1 MAFVCCISECALPL
15 GLERRDSILHVTGP
29 LQDSRMTASSEEDNY
44 PAHSGRLNEPE
55 SAWCPKISAL
65 QDPVLAKSQYL
76 QIDLITLK
84 RIRGITIQGLEPK
97 SVVKMYHVYY
107 AVDPGSFRI
116 FRNKQTHEKLVSIPL
131 SGGIPY
137 NTWGG
142 GGVLYSRRHHHNP
155 WQ

>member
-1 MAFVCCISECALPL
+1 M
-15 GLERRDSILHVTGP
+15 LHVNGP
-29 LQDSRMTASSEEDNY
+29 LQDSLMTASSEEDNY
-44 PAHSGRLNEPE
+44 PAHSGRLNEPA

-65 QDPVLAKSQYL
+65 QDPLLAKSQYL

-116 FRNKQTHEKLVSIPL
+116 FRNRQTHEKLVSIPL
-131 SGGIPY
+131 QRGII
-137 NTWGG
+137 
-142 GGVLYSRRHHHNP
+142 
-155 WQ
+155 